1 MPDRDPQV
9 LARLSLHIA
18 GVDTDDLARGASAA
32 DAVFRHHGMTAAEA
46 DHGRWRRDLCEAL
59 GLANDPMV
67 LSRRDALAASVWDEA
82 VRAAVAAACP
92 SSWASHPDAQLHL
105 NQHLPQVAVEISP

>member
-1 MPDRDPQV
+1 M
-9 LARLSLHIA
+9 A
-18 GVDTDDLARGASAA
+18 GVDADDLARGADAA
-32 DAVFRHHGMTAAEA
+32 GHIFRTQGMTPAEA

-59 GLANDPMV
+59 GLANDPMI

-92 SSWASHPDAQLHL
+92 GSNWASCPDAQLRL
-105 NQHLPQVAVEISP
+105 NQPLFAVEISP